1 MSRKGV
7 RQILVVD
14 DEEGIREG
22 CRQVL
27 QEEGF
32 EVATSENG
40 EAALRMIDRRGQ
52 FCAALVDLKLPGM
65 NGIELIGRMRQMD
78 EDIVPIMITG
88 YASIETA
95 IEAARKGASGY
106 VRKPFTPDEL
116 LLQVGQGVEKR
127 ALAID
132 ARQLREEKERQ
143 LLEVAFERS
152 KCNTIIS
159 CMTDGVLVVN
169 RGSQIVLRNAAAA
182 RIMPECAGLPLPSPL
197 AGLQCEEFRT
207 IVGEALRATSEPVI
221 VSEELPIRK
230 FTYMVNASPVF
241 EPNGEMLGAV
251 AVLRDITPLKKL
263 ELAKSTFVSV
273 VAHEIKGPIAAIE
286 GYLNVILSDL
296 AGQDPKRDR
305 HMMERAVVRA
315 QTLRSLVSELL
326 NLTAI
331 ETGNFT
337 IKRSPLDLSVILA
350 QAVESCKGKAA
361 AKGVTLSL
369 RQDDNGSCESV
380 LADEAAM
387 LSIVTN
393 LIDNAIKYTPDG
405 GHVDVAVQHNEMYVK
420 VVVRDD
426 GIGMTP
432 DEAERAFD
440 EFFRAKNAYTVDV
453 PGTGLGLS
461 LARRLAQ
468 MHHGKITVQT
478 ARGRGSTFTL
488 SVPTAAL
495 AGGSMR

>member
-1 MSRKGV
+1 LRPHSFGLE
-7 RQILVVD
+7 LVQRLHERD
-14 DEEGIREG
+14 KDA
-22 CRQVL
+22 VL
-27 QEEGF
+27 L
-32 EVATSENG
+32 VITAYATIDTAV
-40 EAALRMIDRRGQ
+40 EATKRG
-52 FCAALVDLKLPGM
+52 AH
-65 NGIELIGRMRQMD
+65 
-78 EDIVPIMITG
+78 G
-88 YASIETA
+88 YIP
-95 IEAARKGASGY
+95 
-106 VRKPFTPDEL
+106 KPFTPDEL
-116 LLQVGQGVEKR
+116 LLAIRNGLEKR
-127 ALAID
+127 ALSVEAK
-132 ARQLREEKERQ
+132 QLREEREKR

-159 CMTDGVLVVN
+159 CMTDGVVVVN
-169 RGSQIVLRNAAAA
+169 RDSQVVLRNAAAA

-197 AGLQCEEFRT
+197 AGLPCEEFRT
-207 IVGEALRATSEPVI
+207 IVGKALSTGSTPVI
-221 VSEELPIRK
+221 VSEELRIGK
-230 FTYMVNASPVF
+230 STYMVNASPVF
-241 EPNGEMLGAV
+241 DPTGEMLGAV

-263 ELAKSTFVSV
+263 EVAKSVSM

-286 GYLNVILSDL
+286 GYLNVILSGL

-305 HMMERAVVRA
+305 QMMERAVIRA
-315 QTLRSLVSELL
+315 RTLRSLVSELL

-337 IKRSPLDLSVILA
+337 IKRSPLDLGVIVA
-350 QAVESCKGKAA
+350 QAVESCREEAEKKGIA
-361 AKGVTLSL
+361 LSL
-369 RQDDNGSCESV
+369 RQDAEGSRQPV
-380 LADEAAM
+380 LADESAM

-393 LIDNAIKYTPDG
+393 LVDNAIKYTPDR

-432 DEAERAFD
+432 DEAEHAFD
-440 EFFRAKNAYTVDV
+440 EFFRAKNAYTAHV

-488 SVPTAAL
+488 SVPTAAM
-495 AGGSMR
+495 AGGSTR